1 MMCNKDVINKFLQLL
16 PAMGSNLYSTG
27 HSLINYSTCI
37 AEWSDNCIYI
47 NITKYSKTTS
57 KNQNLLRKSIP
68 NNITCVYCDNVPI
81 GKRTLNAY
89 NYE

>member
-1 MMCNKDVINKFLQLL
+1 MRNKDVINKFLQLL
-16 PAMGSNLYSTG
+16 PAMSSNLYSTG

-47 NITKYSKTTS
+47 NITKYSRTTS
-57 KNQNLLRKSIP
+57 KNQNLLRRSIP
-68 NNITCVYCDNVPI
+68 NNTIRIYCDNVPV
-81 GKRTLNAY
+81 GRRSLSVY